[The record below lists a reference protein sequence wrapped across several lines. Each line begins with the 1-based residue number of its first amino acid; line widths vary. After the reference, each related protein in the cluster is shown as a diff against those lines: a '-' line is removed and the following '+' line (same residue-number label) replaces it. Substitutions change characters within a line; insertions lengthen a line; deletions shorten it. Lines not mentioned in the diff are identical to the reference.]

1 MRFLLLFIFT
11 SLGSMLIAQA
21 PALIPY
27 QAVARDAS
35 GQALNGA
42 TINTRFTIHDGT
54 ATGAAVWQELQTV
67 TTSSLGLFTAQL
79 GSSVP
84 LTGVNWANGSKFM
97 QVEIDLG
104 QGFVDMGTQQM
115 LSVPYALHAGSA
127 PDEQQLSVS
136 ETGDT
141 LFLENGG
148 FVVIPGISAAN
159 STGSGSGGT
168 TTGTNLHTCDA
179 CAACGTYTYCY
190 DVFEFYQQTFC
201 PDNAGDGFVSMTF
214 LSGTVAV
221 NDSLIVYNGPNT
233 WPSPQIGRFNG
244 DLTGQT
250 WTSTDPSGCLT
261 FIITEWDGV
270 GNCTDGGAEEWTYS
284 VTTGSTVNVH
294 NPDLT
299 YGSMT
304 DQEGNVYKTIVI
316 GTQEWMAENLNTSV
330 YRNGD
335 AIPTNLDDA
344 TWAATTSGAWAYYN
358 NDASYACPYG
368 KLYNWFTCAD
378 ARGLCPVGWHVP
390 SDAEWTVLT
399 DFLGGESV
407 AGGKM
412 KSTGTIEATTGL
424 WVFPNSG
431 ATNSSGFSGL
441 SGGDRYSDGGYF
453 YKGEYGFWW
462 SDSELNTNSAWR
474 RDLNYNYGDVPR
486 NPDFKNIGFSVRCLR
501 D

>member
-1 MRFLLLFIFT
+1 MRILLLFIFT
-11 SLGSMLIAQA
+11 LLGSALFAQS

-35 GQALNGA
+35 GQALNSA

-54 ATGAAVWQELQTV
+54 ATGSSVWQELQTV
-67 TTSSLGLFTAQL
+67 TTSALGLFTAQL
-79 GSSVP
+79 GSSVS
-84 LTGVNWANGSKFM
+84 LSGVNWANGNKFM

-104 QGFVDMGTQQM
+104 QGFVDMGTQQL
-115 LSVPYALHAGSA
+115 LSVPFALHAGSA

-159 STGSGSGGT
+159 SSGSGGT

-179 CAACGTYTYCY
+179 CADCGTFTYCY
-190 DVFEFYQQTFC
+190 DVFDFYQTTFC
-201 PDNAGDGFVSMTF
+201 PDNANDDFLSITF

-221 NDSLIVYNGPNT
+221 NDNLFVYNGPNA
-233 WPSPQIGRFNG
+233 WPSSQIGMYTG

-250 WTSTDPSGCLT
+250 WTSTDSSGCLT
-261 FIITEWDGV
+261 FSISEWDGV

-284 VTTGSTVNVH
+284 VTAGSTVNVH

-304 DQEGNVYKTIVI
+304 DQEDNVYKTIVI

-335 AIPTNLDDA
+335 AIVTDLDNSA
-344 TWAATTSGAWAYYN
+344 WGATTSGAWSYYN

-368 KLYNWFTCAD
+368 KLYNWFACTD
-378 ARGLCPVGWHVP
+378 PRGLCPTGWHVP
-390 SDAEWTVLT
+390 SDSEWTSLT
-399 DFLGGESV
+399 NFLGGLSV
-407 AGGKM
+407 AGGPL
-412 KSTGTIEATTGL
+412 KSTGTAIDSNGL
-424 WVFPNSG
+424 WTSLNVG
-431 ATNSSGFSGL
+431 ATNSSGFSGPPCGYRNGTGNFGAMGVQSYL
-441 SGGDRYSDGGYF
+441 WCSTQSVAIGGWVRVLFDNNGTVARSNNYKVGGY
-453 YKGEYGFWW
+453 
-462 SDSELNTNSAWR
+462 
-474 RDLNYNYGDVPR
+474 
-486 NPDFKNIGFSVRCLR
+486 SVRCVR

>member
-1 MRFLLLFIFT
+1 MRLQLLFIFT
-11 SLGSMLIAQA
+11 SLGGILFAQA
-21 PALIPY
+21 PALVPY

-35 GQALNGA
+35 GQALNNA

-67 TTSSLGLFTAQL
+67 TTSALGLFTVQL
-79 GSSVP
+79 GSDVP
-84 LTGVNWANGSKFM
+84 LTGVNRANGSKFM

-104 QGFVDMGTQQM
+104 QGFVDIGTQQM
-115 LSVPYALHAGSA
+115 LSVPYALYSASALTAGDGISN
-127 PDEQQLSVS
+127 VS
-136 ETGDT
+136 LMGDT
-141 LFLENGG
+141 LFLNNGG
-148 FVVIPGISAAN
+148 FVIIPGISAAN
-159 STGSGSGGT
+159 NGGNSVIGS
-168 TTGTNLHTCDA
+168 HTC
-179 CAACGTYTYCY
+179 GT
-190 DVFEFYQQTFC
+190 
-201 PDNAGDGFVSMTF
+201 P
-214 LSGTVAV
+214 
-221 NDSLIVYNGPNT
+221 
-233 WPSPQIGRFNG
+233 
-244 DLTGQT
+244 
-250 WTSTDPSGCLT
+250 
-261 FIITEWDGV
+261 
-270 GNCTDGGAEEWTYS
+270 
-284 VTTGSTVNVH
+284 NVH

-368 KLYNWFTCAD
+368 KLYNWFTCVD